1 MRSDLTYN
9 NNIKKKTD
17 IPDYSPFLVKNN
29 PGVELLYDKG
39 NEDLVN
45 YLEWLNLYEDP
56 NMVVLSSI
64 HHYFYDADEMK
75 NVKTVINLISL
86 NELRDIKRFLH
97 SIFTLIT
104 PGSNF
109 IGFFKDSKNHNGYSF
124 KPDVVDD
131 EAVENG
137 ILSKIPFINA
147 LYNMM
152 DAKTNR
158 NLSKKE
164 VIFLL
169 ENNGFKVQDVTILN
183 GISYFHAKRM

>member
-1 MRSDLTYN
+1 MRPDLTYN
-9 NNIKKKTD
+9 KNIKIQTD
-17 IPDYSPFLVKNN
+17 NPDYSPFLVKNN

-39 NEDLVN
+39 NEDLVS
-45 YLEWLNLYEDP
+45 YLEWLNLYKDP

-75 NVKTVINLISL
+75 NVKTIINLIPV
-86 NELRDIKRFLH
+86 NELRDIKSFLH
-97 SIFTLIT
+97 SIYTLLT
-104 PGSNF
+104 SGSNF
-109 IGFFKDSKNHNGYSF
+109 IGSFKDSKNHNGYSL
-124 KPDVVDD
+124 KPDNVDD

-164 VIFLL
+164 VIFIL
-169 ENNGFKVQDVTILN
+169 ENNGFKIQDITLLN
-183 GISYFHAKRM
+183 GISYFHAKRI

>member
-29 PGVELLYDKG
+29 PGVELLYNKG

-64 HHYFYDADEMK
+64 HHYFYDAEEMK
-75 NVKTVINLISL
+75 NVKTVINLISV

>member
-9 NNIKKKTD
+9 KNIKTKTGN
-17 IPDYSPFLVKNN
+17 PDYSPFLVKNN
-29 PGVELLYDKG
+29 PGAELLYDKG

-64 HHYFYDADEMK
+64 HHYFYDAEEMK
-75 NVKTVINLISL
+75 NVKTVINLISV
-86 NELRDIKRFLH
+86 NELRDIKSFLH

-104 PGSNF
+104 SGSNF

-124 KPDVVDD
+124 KPDNVDD

-164 VIFLL
+164 VIFIL

>member
-1 MRSDLTYN
+1 MNSDLAYN
-9 NNIKKKTD
+9 KNIKIQTD
-17 IPDYSPFLVKNN
+17 NSDYSPFLVKNN

-75 NVKTVINLISL
+75 NVKTIINLIL
-86 NELRDIKRFLH
+86 VNELRDIKSFLH
-97 SIFTLIT
+97 SIYTLIS

-109 IGFFKDSKNHNGYSF
+109 IGFFKDSKNHNGYSL
-124 KPDVVDD
+124 KPYDVDN

-137 ILSKIPFINA
+137 IVSKIPFINA

-152 DAKTNR
+152 DAKTFR

-164 VIFLL
+164 VIFIL
-169 ENNGFKVQDVTILN
+169 ENNGFKIQDVTILN
-183 GISYFHAKRM
+183 GISYFHAKRV